1 MKFFPSKQ
9 SCIFTKTTE
18 IICQRYFCIFT
29 ARIKIAE
36 SHLWKLREKVQF
48 SSPALFLRKCRLDVF
63 WERHLMIRLKTQHA
77 NQPKVI
83 ILTLAFVI
91 SLSDLFLIS
100 HSQPKLL
107 IETHYKTRHRRY
119 NQILI
124 WRQNALVISDLRD
137 LWWKMSRGTQDL
149 EIYEQFIDFWR
160 FYKYYFHSYDE
171 QIRSLMK
178 TTLLS
183 FACFYQQ

>member
-1 MKFFPSKQ
+1 
-9 SCIFTKTTE
+9 
-18 IICQRYFCIFT
+18 
-29 ARIKIAE
+29 
-36 SHLWKLREKVQF
+36 
-48 SSPALFLRKCRLDVF
+48 
-63 WERHLMIRLKTQHA
+63 MIRLKTQHA

-124 WRQNALVISDLRD
+124 YRQKALAISDLRD

-149 EIYEQFIDFWR
+149 IEINRFLKILQILFSLLRWTNKELNEDFIVIICLFLSAIILKYLWNIATWV
-160 FYKYYFHSYDE
+160 FYSFCFGGMRVQKGW
-171 QIRSLMK
+171 K
-178 TTLLS
+178 LLV
-183 FACFYQQ
+183 